1 MEPVDDALIAAALT
15 AVGEQFLTGILD
27 FDRSLDVVWASAAT
41 PVVLGWDQASL
52 VGVNA
57 LELIDPSDIERV
69 MPIIE
74 PVLGAPVPRVLPPAA
89 AHALELSL
97 KVIAQDESSRPVLVA
112 GRVLGDTGHLV
123 VTVRPG
129 GERLAFDRV
138 LQLLGQGEQ
147 LGDTLEAL
155 LDVVCI
161 HFDTN
166 AALVHAYDESVA
178 VEGDVDALLGAD
190 AGTVLDGALV
200 DGGQKI
206 WTDGER
212 WVCPVVSHGGA
223 AVFGAVVFPAPL
235 SGDPTPYDVA
245 IVERVTALAA
255 LAFERAVHDRRLH
268 RDASIDGL
276 TGVLNRRSFERRLFA
291 LVVGPESP
299 IVVAFADL
307 DGLKAI
313 NDAEGHAAGDRV
325 LVHVAESLVAAVRS
339 VDFVGRIGGD
349 EFVVAFPGL
358 DVERASDAVARLR
371 AAVETTLELG
381 GRSVDVG
388 LSIGTASA
396 VDRSGLA
403 SVLERSD
410 LAMYAD
416 KRARNDAAG
425 R

>member
-1 MEPVDDALIAAALT
+1 MDPVDDALITTALR
-15 AVGEQFLTGILD
+15 AVGEQFLMGILV
-27 FDRSLDVVWASAAT
+27 FDRSLDVVWASAAA
-41 PVVLGWDQASL
+41 PVVLGWDADAL

-57 LELIDPSDIERV
+57 LTLIHPSDLERT

-74 PVLGAPVPRVLPPAA
+74 PVLEGPVPRVDPPAVG
-89 AHALELSL
+89 HALELSL
-97 KVIAQDESSRPVLVA
+97 KVVAADGSTRPVLVA
-112 GRVLGDTGHLV
+112 GRVLGETGHVV

-129 GERLAFDRV
+129 GERVAFDRV
-138 LQLLGQGEQ
+138 LHLLGRGGD
-147 LGDTLEAL
+147 LGDTLAAL

-161 HFDTN
+161 HFDTT
-166 AALVHAYDESVA
+166 AALVHAFDGSITV
-178 VEGDVDALLGAD
+178 VGDVAALVGVDAE
-190 AGTVLDGALV
+190 TVLDEVLV
-200 DGGQKI
+200 GSTPKI
-206 WTDGER
+206 WVQEDR
-212 WVCPVVSHGGA
+212 WVCPVVSRGSS
-223 AVFGAVVFPAPL
+223 AVFGAVVLHTPR
-235 SGDPTPYDVA
+235 SGEPTPYDIA

-255 LAFERAVHDRRLH
+255 LAFDRASHDRRLQ
-268 RDASIDGL
+268 RDASTDAL
-276 TGVLNRRSFERRLFA
+276 TGVLNRRSFERRLQA
-291 LVVGPESP
+291 LSVDVDAPV
-299 IVVAFADL
+299 VVAFADL

-358 DVERASDAVARLR
+358 DVDRAADAVARLR

-388 LSIGTASA
+388 LSIGTAAA
-396 VDRSGLA
+396 VDRLGLE

-410 LAMYAD
+410 VAMYAD

-425 R
+425 S